1 MGFYVR
7 PEYFEIIHYYYFS
20 LGLFSFMCSMIF
32 GFSAVY
38 SVIFILLY
46 AGLSAFAWYTSW
58 FMQKKMREFIIPNSM
73 AYAATHVFFTLF
85 VGGLTFGIWLLGA
98 LQEELLI
105 TVLLYVNYFVFFLAV
120 VWYLIVKFG
129 VVKEIFDVYDT
140 RIMRNAKNLIIKT
153 RDSRKDIFTRALV
166 SSDNIKNYRTG
177 SNPEI
182 DELLLNAWR
191 ERNKQKL
198 LKRITEM
205 EIAFSNQTVERM
217 RKWISQTT
225 SKDTITP
232 RERETITRYEQA
244 IEEYAK
250 SSMDYEKNVV
260 SKLPSD

>member
-38 SVIFILLY
+38 SVIFVLLY
-46 AGLSAFAWYTSW
+46 VGLSAFAWYTSW
-58 FMQKKMREFIIPNSM
+58 FMQKKMREFIIPNSLS
-73 AYAATHVFFTLF
+73 YAAVHVFFTLF

-105 TVLLYVNYFVFFLAV
+105 TVLLYVNYFVFFFAV

-129 VVKEIFDVYDT
+129 VVKEIFDVYDS
-140 RIMRNAKNLIIKT
+140 RIMQNAKNLVIKT
-153 RDSRKDIFTRALV
+153 RESRKDIFTRTLISA
-166 SSDNIKNYRTG
+166 DNIKNYKPG

-191 ERNKQKL
+191 EKHSRNL
-198 LKRITEM
+198 LKRIAEI
-205 EIAFSNQTVERM
+205 EIAFSNHIVSRL
-217 RKWISQTT
+217 RKWITQTT
-225 SKDTITP
+225 SKDVITP
-232 RERETITRYEQA
+232 RERDTITRYEQA
-244 IEEYAK
+244 IEQYAK
-250 SSMDYEKNVV
+250 ASMEYEKNVV
-260 SKLPSD
+260 SKLPE